1 MSYHAK
7 LIKGG
12 KIVIP
17 AELRREFGFKEGDT
31 LVLEREG
38 NGVVIKTYEQVVREV
53 QAELKRLIGPYKGS
67 IADEL
72 IAERRAEAA
81 AEDFR

>member
-17 AELRREFGFKEGDT
+17 AELRREFGFEEGDNLVFEKEGDR
-31 LVLEREG
+31 LVLKSEKQVLMEIRA
-38 NGVVIKTYEQVVREV
+38 NVKALIKTPFTV
-53 QAELKRLIGPYKGS
+53 
-67 IADEL
+67 DDF
-72 IAERRAEAA
+72 IAEKRAEA
-81 AEDFR
+81 ERE